1 MTPAPLLSRFT
12 PWKLAGLV
20 AGVAAFLAIVLIDSP
35 LHHVGNHED
44 RPAFAAGIA
53 ALMAIWWLTE
63 AVPIY
68 LTACVPL
75 VLFPT
80 LDPFGLDSWPRLVE
94 TGRPYVNDYVMLF
107 AGGMC
112 VGAAMQSSGLDRRI
126 ALAIMDRVG
135 TAPKRLLL
143 GVLAAT
149 AFISLWISNTAT
161 AAMMLPIGL
170 AVLRQLERR
179 AGVPRLAG
187 YGAALMLAIAYGAN
201 IGGIGTKIGTA
212 PNGQF
217 CGMLQKMGHEVT
229 FLEFAAV
236 GFPFVL
242 IMIPIAWWI
251 LWRIG
256 RADAPRDDAG
266 VDVVAAERA
275 KLGSMSG
282 AEWIS
287 LCVFVGA
294 AALWIV
300 GKAAVE
306 AVGAALGSAWLA
318 SLKSSQI
325 EGYVALLAAAVLL
338 VSRPDGRALLG
349 KEALKG
355 VPWETL
361 LLLGGSFAM
370 AAGIEKSGLSDWLA
384 THLVRMRDLGGFGQV
399 LATSVATVGVTAVAS
414 NTATVSVMLP
424 LLKNAAT
431 PTHMITV
438 LFASTIAASCDFA
451 LPAGTP
457 PNAIVFGSGYLTIP
471 RMAKTGVV
479 LDLVAAVV
487 CALWVS
493 IAVPLVFG

>member
-1 MTPAPLLSRFT
+1 VNVPFLRPFV
-12 PWKLAGLV
+12 PWKFGGFV
-20 AGVAAFLAIVLIDSP
+20 AGVAAFLAIVHLDGP
-35 LHHVGNHED
+35 LQRVGAYGD
-44 RPAFAAGIA
+44 RPALAAGVA

-63 AVPIY
+63 ALPIY
-68 LTACVPL
+68 ATACVPL
-75 VLFPT
+75 VLFPF
-80 LDPFGLDSWPRLVE
+80 LDPFGKPLGERLKE
-94 TGRPYVNDYVMLF
+94 TGLPYVNDYVMLF

-112 VGAAMQSSGLDRRI
+112 VGAAMQHSGLDRRI
-126 ALAIMDRVG
+126 ALAIMRGVG
-135 TAPKRLLL
+135 AAPKRLLL
-143 GVLAAT
+143 GVLSAT

-161 AAMMLPIGL
+161 AAMMFPIGM

-187 YGAALMLAIAYGAN
+187 YGAALMLSIAYGAN

-242 IMIPIAWWI
+242 LMIPIAWWM
-251 LWRIG
+251 LWRVG
-256 RADAPRDDAG
+256 RADAPNDDSG
-266 VDVVAAERA
+266 GSVIAEESA
-275 KLGSMSG
+275 KLGRMSS

-287 LCVFVGA
+287 LTVFVGA

-300 GKAAVE
+300 GKTAVE
-306 AVGAALGSAWLA
+306 RVGVSLGSDWLKG
-318 SLKSSQI
+318 LKSSQV
-325 EGYVALLAAAVLL
+325 EGYVALLAAAALL
-338 VSRPDGRALLG
+338 VSRPGGKALLG
-349 KEALKG
+349 KEALLG

-361 LLLGGSFAM
+361 VLLGGSFAM
-370 AAGIEKSGLSDWLA
+370 AAGIEKSGLSAWLA
-384 THLVRMRDLGGFGQV
+384 THLVAMKEMSGFAQV
-399 LATSVATVGVTAVAS
+399 LATSFATVGITAVAS

-431 PTHMITV
+431 QSHVITV
-438 LFASTIAASCDFA
+438 LFASTISSSCDFA

-479 LDLVAAVV
+479 LDVVAALV

-493 IAVPLVFG
+493 LAVPLVFG